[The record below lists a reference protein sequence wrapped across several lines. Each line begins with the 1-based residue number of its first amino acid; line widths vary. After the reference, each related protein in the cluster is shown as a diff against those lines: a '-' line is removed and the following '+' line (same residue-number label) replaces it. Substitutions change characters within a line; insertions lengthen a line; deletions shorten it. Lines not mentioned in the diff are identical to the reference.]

1 MASIRLDR
9 HVDRYDLERAL
20 ANDVRAG
27 LTSTPKELP
36 PKWFYDDEGSV
47 LFDRITTLAEYY
59 LPRREREILQRRA
72 GKIAAATRA
81 DTLIEL
87 GSGSSEKTR
96 LLLDAFTDAGAGPG
110 TLRRYVPVDVSLG
123 ALLPAAH
130 AIAADYPAVEV
141 HAVLGDFERHLALL
155 PAGGRRLTVFLGSTI
170 GNLRPAQRAGFFA
183 QQRERM
189 RDGDALLVATD
200 LVKEPRRL
208 LAAYDDPG
216 GVTAA
221 FNRNVLHVL
230 NRELKGDFDV
240 DSFTHVARWNPVDEW
255 MEMHL
260 RSTRNHQVELAT
272 LDLVVRFAAGEE
284 MRTEISAK
292 FRRERIEAEYAAA
305 GLRLASWWTD
315 AAGDYAL
322 SLAVPA

>member
-1 MASIRLDR
+1 MASIGLDC
-9 HVDRYDLERAL
+9 HVDRGELERAL
-20 ANDVRAG
+20 ADDARAG

-36 PKWFYDDEGSV
+36 PKWFYDDEGSA
-47 LFDRITTLAEYY
+47 LFERITSLPEYY

-72 GKIAAATRA
+72 PEIAVATRA
-81 DTLIEL
+81 DTLVEL

-96 LLLDAFTDAGAGPG
+96 LLLDAFADGGQGPG

-141 HAVLGDFERHLALL
+141 HAVLGDFERHLAML
-155 PAGGRRLTVFLGSTI
+155 PPGGRRLTVFLGSTI
-170 GNLRPAQRAGFFA
+170 GNLRPAQRALFLA
-183 QQRERM
+183 EQRERM
-189 RDGDALLVATD
+189 HDGDALLVATD

-208 LAAYDDPG
+208 LAAYDDPA

-240 DSFTHVARWNPVDEW
+240 EAFTHVARWNPIDEW

-260 RSTRNHQVELAT
+260 RSTRTQRVDLAT
-272 LDLVVRFAAGEE
+272 LDLTVRFAADEE
-284 MRTEISAK
+284 TRTEVSAK
-292 FRRERIEAEYAAA
+292 FRRERLEAEYAAA

-315 AAGDYAL
+315 E
-322 SLAVPA
+322 